1 MKRTLADITQKLFR
15 KPIMAVLIP
24 KDLNH
29 PTYWIYEAPKHR
41 LVNILREIELRESQ
55 DRILVMINTQG
66 ITPRDYIIEE
76 GGNGLLIKFIIY
88 SDNGFKLWAVI
99 FFVTIYVLLKKN

>member
-1 MKRTLADITQKLFR
+1 MKRSLVDITQKLFR

-29 PTYWIYEAPKHR
+29 PTYWIYEAPGHR

-55 DRILVMINTQG
+55 DRLLVMINTQG

-76 GGNGLLIKFIIY
+76 GGNGLLIKFIKSNFEY
-88 SDNGFKLWAVI
+88 ALDNDDYIEIHGDIEKYA
-99 FFVTIYVLLKKN
+99 

>member
-1 MKRTLADITQKLFR
+1 MKRSLADITQKLFR

-29 PTYWIYEAPKHR
+29 PDYWIYEAPGHR

-55 DRILVMINTQG
+55 DRLLVIVNTQG
-66 ITPRDYIIEE
+66 ITPRDYIIDEST
-76 GGNGLLIKFIIY
+76 GKLLIKFIKSHFEYELDDDDYIEIHGDIEKY
-88 SDNGFKLWAVI
+88 A
-99 FFVTIYVLLKKN
+99 

>member
-1 MKRTLADITQKLFR
+1 MKRSLADITQKLFR
-15 KPIMAVLIP
+15 KPTMAVLIP

-55 DRILVMINTQG
+55 DRILVMVNTQG
-66 ITPRDYIIEE
+66 ISPRDYIVEE
-76 GGNGLLIKFIIY
+76 TGNGLLIKFIKDRFEFELD
-88 SDNGFKLWAVI
+88 DND
-99 FFVTIYVLLKKN
+99 YVEIHGDIEKYA

>member
-1 MKRTLADITQKLFR
+1 MKRSLVDITQKLFR

-29 PTYWIYEAPKHR
+29 PTYWIYEAPGHR

-55 DRILVMINTQG
+55 DRLLVMINTQG

-76 GGNGLLIKFIIY
+76 GENGLLIKFIKSNFEY
-88 SDNGFKLWAVI
+88 ALDNDDYIEIHGDIEKYA
-99 FFVTIYVLLKKN
+99 

>member
-1 MKRTLADITQKLFR
+1 MKRTLLDITQKLFR

-29 PTYWIYEAPKHR
+29 PTYWIYEAPGHR

-55 DRILVMINTQG
+55 DRLLVMINTQG

-76 GGNGLLIKFIIY
+76 GENGLLIKFIKSNFEY
-88 SDNGFKLWAVI
+88 ALDNDDYIEIHGDIEKYA
-99 FFVTIYVLLKKN
+99 

>member
-1 MKRTLADITQKLFR
+1 MKRSLVDITQKLFR

-29 PTYWIYEAPKHR
+29 PTYWIYEAPGHR

-55 DRILVMINTQG
+55 DRLLVMINTQG

-76 GGNGLLIKFIIY
+76 GGNGLLIKFIKSHFEYTLDDDDYIEIKGDIEQY
-88 SDNGFKLWAVI
+88 A
-99 FFVTIYVLLKKN
+99 